1 MEKNKKL
8 IQLGFIIVVLLAFG
22 LAFMKTTGAGSAARR
37 AAVAEQSSFPR
48 QPTITELKNEEF
60 LGVPSSGQV
69 AEPYQNAPHQTDRHQ
84 DSGYYP
90 AENYAQTGLNQADY
104 TLRAPNTN
112 KPYRGSYG
120 GYNGSYAGQ
129 TGTMRNDYGS
139 YRAGMPANKA
149 GNANASAAP
158 GVYQPTREE
167 AMRRERANAFA
178 PYLAGANKDKQKQ
191 LSKQLETLSSGLD
204 RAIAKALLPKSKK
217 NANIEKYLQRNS
229 SRGVSAGPFAPV
241 LKQVAAQKDSV
252 VQSMTQAYGKQ
263 AGAQAGKMM
272 DSFQKEMASAV
283 NAPGQTPQ
291 QIANKVREVANK
303 YQQKLEK
310 MSQDNGFRQFEQE
323 RLTKDNQLK
332 EALAKQYG
340 SQIAGEAAQA
350 IDAARAKDMQ
360 LARQGLPAEEYYKQQ
375 LENQRVRRG
384 EIEKVIHQHKMPLD
398 GLRKIEDGMQMEE
411 VQKQLAD
418 EEGGK
423 VLPRKHKMTD
433 AQLNAVRGDLQQ
445 QRNSLV
451 GNAQQIYG
459 ETGAREIDAL
469 LQKYQQDYMELA
481 NNQEISA
488 AEFDKK
494 AMELR
499 LKVNQDIQ
507 ARQDSPQM
515 KEARVNKQV
524 DAIMRDPS
532 VSQLPAE
539 QKQALRAHAHDV
551 LAATFEKIDKINA
564 SNLSNAEKQKQIQQ
578 AQAEAQRQLS
588 GQ

>member
-8 IQLGFIIVVLLAFG
+8 LQLGFIIIVLLALG
-22 LAFMKTTGAGSAARR
+22 LAFMKTTGAGSASRR
-37 AAVAEQSSFPR
+37 TAGTRQAAVPR
-48 QPTITELKNEEF
+48 QPTLEELKNEEF
-60 LGVPSSGQV
+60 LGVAPSGQV
-69 AEPYQNAPHQTDRHQ
+69 AGRYQNAPQQKTHRQGNT
-84 DSGYYP
+84 YYP
-90 AENYAQTGLNQADY
+90 ASNAPQTGLNQGDY
-104 TLRAPNTN
+104 TLRAPTVN
-112 KPYRGSYG
+112 KPYSGSYS
-120 GYNGSYAGQ
+120 GSGAPYMGQ
-129 TGTMRNDYGS
+129 TMPANYGS
-139 YRAGMPANKA
+139 YRAGVP
-149 GNANASAAP
+149 GNTVSGGTNNSAAP

-167 AMRRERANAFA
+167 ALRRERANAFA

-217 NANIEKYLQRNS
+217 DANIEKYLQRNS

-241 LKQVAAQKDSV
+241 LDQVAAQKDSV

-263 AGAQAGKMM
+263 AGAQAGRMM

-283 NAPGQTPQ
+283 NAPGQTQQ

-384 EIEKVIHQHKMPLD
+384 EIEKVIHQHQMPLD

-411 VQKQLAD
+411 VQRQLAD

-445 QRNSLV
+445 QRSSLV

-459 ETGAREIDAL
+459 EAGAREIDAL

-532 VSQLPAE
+532 VAQLPAE
-539 QKQALRAHAHDV
+539 QKQALRSHAHDV

>member
-1 MEKNKKL
+1 MEKKKKL
-8 IQLGFIIVVLLAFG
+8 IQLGFIIIVLLALG
-22 LAFMKTTGAGSAARR
+22 LAFMKTTGAGVVSRR
-37 AAVAEQSSFPR
+37 TAGVRQAVLPR
-48 QPTITELKNEEF
+48 QPTLAELKNEEF
-60 LGVPSSGQV
+60 LGVAPAGP
-69 AEPYQNAPHQTDRHQ
+69 AAGRYQGAPQQAPHRQGNTYFPGEK
-84 DSGYYP
+84 SAP
-90 AENYAQTGLNQADY
+90 TGLSQGDY
-104 TLRAPNTN
+104 TLRTPAANR
-112 KPYRGSYG
+112 PYSGSYSG
-120 GYNGSYAGQ
+120 GLGGSYAGASASSP
-129 TGTMRNDYGS
+129 S
-139 YRAGMPANKA
+139 YRIGVPNSSAGTT
-149 GNANASAAP
+149 ASSAP
-158 GVYQPTREE
+158 GVYQPTAQE

-178 PYLAGANKDKQKQ
+178 PYLSGANKDKQKQ
-191 LSKQLETLSSGLD
+191 LSKQLESLSSGLD
-204 RAIAKALLPKSKK
+204 RALAKALLPKSKK
-217 NANIEKYLQRNS
+217 DANIEKYLQRNS
-229 SRGVSAGPFAPV
+229 ARGASAGPFAPV
-241 LKQVAAQKDSV
+241 LDQVAAQKDSV
-252 VQSMTQAYGKQ
+252 VRSMTQAYGKQ

-283 NAPGQTPQ
+283 NAPGQTQQ
-291 QIANKVREVANK
+291 QIAGKVREIASK

-332 EALAKQYG
+332 DALAKQYG
-340 SQIAGEAAQA
+340 TQIAGEAAQA
-350 IDAARAKDMQ
+350 IDAARVKDMQ
-360 LARQGLPAEEYYKQQ
+360 LARQGLPAEDYYKQQ

-384 EIEKVIHQHKMPLD
+384 EIEKVIRQHQMPLD
-398 GLRKIEDGMQMEE
+398 GLRKIEDGMQLEE

-418 EEGGK
+418 EEQGK

-445 QRNSLV
+445 QRSSLV
-451 GNAQQIYG
+451 GNARQIYG
-459 ETGAREIDAL
+459 ENGAREIDAL

-524 DAIMRDPS
+524 EAIMRDPS
-532 VSQLPAE
+532 VAQLPSE
-539 QKQALRAHAHDV
+539 QKQALRTHAHDV
-551 LAATFEKIDKINA
+551 LAETFEKIDKINS

-578 AQAEAQRQLS
+578 VQAEAQRQLS

>member
-8 IQLGFIIVVLLAFG
+8 LQLGFIIIVLLALG
-22 LAFMKTTGAGSAARR
+22 LAFMKTTGAGSASRR
-37 AAVAEQSSFPR
+37 TAGTRQAAVPR
-48 QPTITELKNEEF
+48 QPTLEELKNEEF
-60 LGVPSSGQV
+60 LGVAPSGQV
-69 AEPYQNAPHQTDRHQ
+69 AGRYQNAPQQTTHRQ
-84 DSGYYP
+84 GNTYYP
-90 AENYAQTGLNQADY
+90 ASNAPQTGLNQGDY
-104 TLRAPNTN
+104 TLRAPTVN
-112 KPYRGSYG
+112 KPYSGSYS
-120 GYNGSYAGQ
+120 GSGAPYMGQ
-129 TGTMRNDYGS
+129 TMPANYGS
-139 YRAGMPANKA
+139 YRAGVP
-149 GNANASAAP
+149 GNTVSGGTNNSAAP

-167 AMRRERANAFA
+167 ALRRERANAFA

-217 NANIEKYLQRNS
+217 DANIEKYLQRNS

-241 LKQVAAQKDSV
+241 LDQVAAQKDSV

-263 AGAQAGKMM
+263 AGAQAGRMM

-283 NAPGQTPQ
+283 NAPGQTQQ

-384 EIEKVIHQHKMPLD
+384 EIEKVIHQHQMPLD

-411 VQKQLAD
+411 VQRQLAD

-445 QRNSLV
+445 QRSSLV

-459 ETGAREIDAL
+459 EAGAREIDAL

-532 VSQLPAE
+532 VAQLPAE
-539 QKQALRAHAHDV
+539 QKQALRSHAHDV

>member
-8 IQLGFIIVVLLAFG
+8 LQLGFIIIVLLALG
-22 LAFMKTTGAGSAARR
+22 LAFMKTTGAGSASRR
-37 AAVAEQSSFPR
+37 TAGTRQAAVPR
-48 QPTITELKNEEF
+48 QPTLEELKNEEF
-60 LGVPSSGQV
+60 LGVAPSGQV
-69 AEPYQNAPHQTDRHQ
+69 AGRYQNAPQQTTHRQ
-84 DSGYYP
+84 GNAYYP
-90 AENYAQTGLNQADY
+90 ASNAPQTGLNQGDY
-104 TLRAPNTN
+104 TLRAPTVN
-112 KPYRGSYG
+112 KPYSASYSGSG
-120 GYNGSYAGQ
+120 ASYMGQ
-129 TGTMRNDYGS
+129 TMPANYGS
-139 YRAGMPANKA
+139 YRAGVPGNTVSGGAN
-149 GNANASAAP
+149 NSAAP

-167 AMRRERANAFA
+167 ALRRERANAFA

-217 NANIEKYLQRNS
+217 DANIEKYLQRNS

-241 LKQVAAQKDSV
+241 LDQVAAQKDSV

-263 AGAQAGKMM
+263 AGAQAGRMM

-283 NAPGQTPQ
+283 NAPGQTQQ

-384 EIEKVIHQHKMPLD
+384 EIEKVIHQHQMPLD

-411 VQKQLAD
+411 VQRQLAD

-459 ETGAREIDAL
+459 EAGAREIDAL

-532 VSQLPAE
+532 VAQLPAE
-539 QKQALRAHAHDV
+539 QKQALRSHAHDV

>member
-8 IQLGFIIVVLLAFG
+8 LQLGFIIIVLLALG
-22 LAFMKTTGAGSAARR
+22 LAFMKTTGAGSASRR
-37 AAVAEQSSFPR
+37 TAGTRQAAVPR
-48 QPTITELKNEEF
+48 QPTLEELKNEEF
-60 LGVPSSGQV
+60 LGVAPSGQV
-69 AEPYQNAPHQTDRHQ
+69 AGRYQNAPQQTTHRQ
-84 DSGYYP
+84 GNTYYP
-90 AENYAQTGLNQADY
+90 ASNAPQTGLNQGDY
-104 TLRAPNTN
+104 TLRAPTVN
-112 KPYRGSYG
+112 KPYSGSYS
-120 GYNGSYAGQ
+120 GSGAPYMGQ
-129 TGTMRNDYGS
+129 TMPANYGS
-139 YRAGMPANKA
+139 YRAGVP
-149 GNANASAAP
+149 GNTVSGGTNNSAAP

-167 AMRRERANAFA
+167 ALRRERANAFA

-217 NANIEKYLQRNS
+217 DANIEKYLQRNS

-241 LKQVAAQKDSV
+241 LDQVAAQKDSV

-263 AGAQAGKMM
+263 AGAQAGRMM

-283 NAPGQTPQ
+283 NAPGQTQQ

-384 EIEKVIHQHKMPLD
+384 QIEKVIHQHQMPLD

-411 VQKQLAD
+411 VQRQLAD

-459 ETGAREIDAL
+459 EAGAREIDAL

-532 VSQLPAE
+532 VAQLSAE
-539 QKQALRAHAHDV
+539 QKQALRSHAHDV

>member
-8 IQLGFIIVVLLAFG
+8 LQLGFIIIVLLALG
-22 LAFMKTTGAGSAARR
+22 LAFMKTTGAGSASRRTAGARQ
-37 AAVAEQSSFPR
+37 AALPR
-48 QPTITELKNEEF
+48 QPTLEELKNEEF
-60 LGVPSSGQV
+60 LGVAPSGQV
-69 AEPYQNAPHQTDRHQ
+69 AGRYQGGQQTTHRQGNAYYPTANAP
-84 DSGYYP
+84 
-90 AENYAQTGLNQADY
+90 QTGLNQGDY
-104 TLRAPNTN
+104 TLRAPTVN
-112 KPYRGSYG
+112 KPYSGSYS
-120 GYNGSYAGQ
+120 GSGVPYMGQ
-129 TGTMRNDYGS
+129 SGSIPTNYGS
-139 YRAGMPANKA
+139 YRAGVPGNTAA
-149 GNANASAAP
+149 GGTNNSAAP

-167 AMRRERANAFA
+167 AIRRERANAFA

-217 NANIEKYLQRNS
+217 DANIEKYLQRNS
-229 SRGVSAGPFAPV
+229 SRGASAGPFAPV
-241 LKQVAAQKDSV
+241 LDQVAAQKDSV

-263 AGAQAGKMM
+263 AGAQAGRMM

-283 NAPGQTPQ
+283 NAPGQTQQ

-384 EIEKVIHQHKMPLD
+384 QIEKVIHQHQMPLD

-459 ETGAREIDAL
+459 EAGAREIDAL

-532 VSQLPAE
+532 VAQLPAE
-539 QKQALRAHAHDV
+539 QKQALRSHAHDV